1 MTEMIRAG
9 LPTGPDG
16 LWRFPLQ
23 GRRVVHIVEDT
34 RRGMKLTQEGYMK
47 KRSFQG
53 RKVDKMDIRLHAA
66 DCAGLSGFHVNK

>member
-1 MTEMIRAG
+1 VEVSVAG
-9 LPTGPDG
+9 
-16 LWRFPLQ
+16 Q
-23 GRRVVHIVEDT
+23 ACHAYSVMHIVEDM
-34 RRGMKLTQEGYMK
+34 RHGMRLTQEGYMK